1 MPDLTLKRMDAAIRQ
16 ELRKRGCEFEP
27 GTNSGPVN
35 NIFFEDLRAVALLAM
50 NLAAEVEPVM
60 AYRPDDYLFHYGQRE
75 GRDRTRAAIKK
86 RAAWLRKE
94 AKAND

>member
-60 AYRPDDYLFHYGQRE
+60 VYKSGDDAFNEGECE
-75 GRDRTRAAIKK
+75 GRDSTRAAIKK
-86 RAAWLRKE
+86 RARWLRKE
-94 AKAND
+94 MKANG